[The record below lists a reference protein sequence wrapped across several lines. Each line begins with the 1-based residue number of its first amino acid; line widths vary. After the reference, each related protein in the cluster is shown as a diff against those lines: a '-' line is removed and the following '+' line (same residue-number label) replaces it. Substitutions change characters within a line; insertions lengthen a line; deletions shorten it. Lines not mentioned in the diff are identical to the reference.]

1 MRQSM
6 SQKNVRKYSKL
17 LNLDIVRILVRGGTD
32 HRKDLHLKDGTII
45 YLYPGGG
52 MYKERENG
60 ELVNLG
66 CKSMRVMR

>member
-6 SQKNVRKYSKL
+6 SKKNVNKYSKL
-17 LNLDIVRILVRGGTD
+17 LNLDIEKILVRGGTD

-45 YLYPGGG
+45 YLYPDGS

-66 CKSMRVMR
+66 CKSMGVTR